1 MGESLSCS
9 RNTVA
14 FPLTAW
20 FWKEI
25 IRALETHNTNP
36 KIHTHTHTHT
46 HTPLLSPRFA
56 TAKC

>member
-36 KIHTHTHTHT
+36 KIHTC
-46 HTPLLSPRFA
+46 LLSPCFA

>member
-36 KIHTHTHTHT
+36 KIHTHTYT